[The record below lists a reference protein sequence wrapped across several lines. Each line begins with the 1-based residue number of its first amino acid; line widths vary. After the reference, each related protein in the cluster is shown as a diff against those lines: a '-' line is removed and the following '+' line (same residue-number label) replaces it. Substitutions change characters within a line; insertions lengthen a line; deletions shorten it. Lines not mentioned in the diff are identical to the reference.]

1 VAEETLIRIVL
12 AMIVGALFGIIYT
25 MRVLV
30 LMERR
35 MARIEAHLDRLI
47 HKILSTELKIEKRIS
62 KTGKRRRK

>member
-1 VAEETLIRIVL
+1 MAEETLIRIVL
-12 AMIVGALFGIIYT
+12 AIIVGALFGIIYT